1 MSDHVVEAR
10 ALSRVYTLGETEVHA
25 LRRVDLEIERGDMM
39 AIVGP
44 SGSGKS
50 TLMNIIGCLDSPTS
64 GTIHIDGE
72 DVSSLTESELALI
85 RNERVGFVFQAFNLL
100 PRISILENVMTPLL
114 YAGIPLRKRRRLSQE
129 ALASVGLADRVHHRP
144 NQLSGGQRQRAAIA
158 RALVTRPSLLL
169 ADEPTGALDTETGKE
184 IMALFHEI
192 NEAGTTVII
201 VTHEHEV
208 SRECRRVVH
217 LRDGTIEDAA

>member
-10 ALSRVYTLGETEVHA
+10 AVTRVYTLGDTEVHA
-25 LRRVDLEIERGDMM
+25 LRGVDLSIARGEMM

-50 TLMNIIGCLDSPTS
+50 TLMNIIGCLDSPSS
-64 GTIHIDGE
+64 GSIHIDGE
-72 DVSSLTESELALI
+72 DVSSLTEAGLALI
-85 RNERVGFVFQAFNLL
+85 RNKRIGFVFQAFNLL
-100 PRISILENVMTPLL
+100 PRMSILENVMTPLL
-114 YAGIPLRKRRRLSQE
+114 YAGIPLRKRRRLAQD

-158 RALVTRPSLLL
+158 RALVTKPSLLL
-169 ADEPTGALDTETGKE
+169 ADEPTGALDTGTGKE
-184 IMALFHEI
+184 IMELFHGI

-217 LRDGTIEDAA
+217 IRDGNIEDAA